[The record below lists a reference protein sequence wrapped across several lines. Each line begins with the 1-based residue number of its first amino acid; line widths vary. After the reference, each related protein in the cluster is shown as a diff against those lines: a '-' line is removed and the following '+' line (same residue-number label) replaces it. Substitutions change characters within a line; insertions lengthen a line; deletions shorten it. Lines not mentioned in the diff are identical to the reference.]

1 MWFVGESYSYLHL
14 IRLSCQESFFYEAAG
29 KYGLESDTILS
40 NGSYRLTK
48 WGKEVFGIRLYKNKF
63 YGGNFEAKNAAVFF
77 SIDKDRTPAQ
87 VVADDDADIAFI
99 PPSDLEFVKEVFY
112 KRNAN
117 QAIFVRSKDDEL
129 LGKVE
134 YLRSSATLSQEE
146 FSTSIDRLRDWSS
159 QVAGIYLPS
168 PNEQEFLA
176 SIEVE
181 MSKYSKW
188 I

>member
-1 MWFVGESYSYLHL
+1 MLYDLKNPLDRERFKRRCNALFTKQGIVELSEKTIRSNQQNRYLHL
-14 IRLSCQESFFYEAAG
+14 ILGYLAME
-29 KYGLESDTILS
+29 T
-40 NGSYRLTK
+40 
-48 WGKEVFGIRLYKNKF
+48 
-63 YGGNFEAKNAAVFF
+63 GNTLDYA
-77 SIDKDRTPAQ
+77 
-87 VVADDDADIAFI
+87 
-99 PPSDLEFVKEVFY
+99 KEVFY

-117 QAIFVRSKDDEL
+117 RAIFVREKEDEY

-134 YLRSSATLSQEE
+134 YLRSSATLSKEE

-168 PNEQEFLA
+168 PNEEQFLA

-181 MSKYSKW
+181 MSRYKQW